1 MYLQSKGFNFLM
13 VSLNLI
19 FKIEKVIA
27 KVLYACGLDGHL
39 SNRYVD
45 NLIQSTEK
53 LKDGFNLNPIEAEF
67 CARILGY
74 ETISNAEKIDFLSAL
89 ANKGETALEVSAFA
103 KVFRSLAINPQLD
116 DYAACGIDV
125 CGTGGDGFGTFNI
138 STTVAFVLAA
148 LGIPVLKHG
157 NRSITSKCGSADL
170 MEAIGIELM
179 IDLHNHRKALEALNF
194 TFFFAPSFHPV
205 FKSIMP
211 ARKALAANG
220 SKSIFNL
227 LGPLINPAKPK
238 FQLIG
243 VYSKEW
249 INPIAE
255 ALDNMNLDRGI
266 VVHGVPLEGTA
277 LDELSCAGHNFHRGF
292 GKLSGIDGVLEI
304 QSTGLQ
310 RCDAEELK
318 GGTVEDNTKILFA
331 FASNEESTV
340 PRGLRDTIYLNTAA
354 ALLSCGR
361 VQTLSEGVLQARSCI
376 ESGKLINWINKVRD
390 FYKSIAR
397 QS

>member
-1 MYLQSKGFNFLM
+1 M
-13 VSLNLI
+13 
-19 FKIEKVIA
+19 
-27 KVLYACGLDGHL
+27 LYACGLDTHL

-53 LKDGFNLNPIEAEF
+53 LKNGANLNSMEAEF
-67 CARILGY
+67 CAQVLGRD
-74 ETISNAEKIDFLSAL
+74 TISDFEKIDFLSAL
-89 ANKGETALEVSAFA
+89 ATKGETAEEVSAFA
-103 KVFRSLAINPQLD
+103 KVFRTFAINPQLED
-116 DYAACGIDV
+116 FAVRGIDV

-148 LGIPVLKHG
+148 IGIPVLKHG

-170 MEAIGIELM
+170 MEAIGIELI
-179 IDLHNHRKALEALNF
+179 IDLPNHRKALEALNF

-205 FKSIMP
+205 FKAIMP
-211 ARKALAANG
+211 ARKALAAKG

-255 ALDNMNLDRGI
+255 ALDNLKLDSGL
-266 VVHGVPLEGTA
+266 VVHGIPLEGKS
-277 LDELSCAGHNFHRGF
+277 LDELSCAGINYQRGF

-304 QSTGLQ
+304 QSAGLE
-310 RCDAEELK
+310 RCEPEELK
-318 GGTVEDNTKILFA
+318 GGTVEDNTKILYA
-331 FASNEESTV
+331 FASNEKSTV
-340 PRGLRDTIYLNTAA
+340 PKGLRNSIYLNAAA
-354 ALLSCGR
+354 ALLCCGR
-361 VQTLSEGVLQARSCI
+361 VDSLSEGVLEARSCI
-376 ESGKLINWINKVRD
+376 ESGKLMNWINKVRD
-390 FYKSIAR
+390 FYKSIDR
-397 QS
+397 KS